1 MLSPQP
7 KVGLRNLRLAVET
20 GETLLNAEPKQR
32 EIAERLDSSGPIG
45 AQTSRFLMDQLETPL
60 KSFGG
65 LDAESVANLITA
77 AADVALVVDKKG
89 VIRDV
94 SCGNDE
100 FALESCKHWV
110 GRPWADTVTSET
122 KPKIEALLRD
132 AGARV
137 EHKWR
142 QVNHPFSKGP
152 DVPFLYSAV
161 QVGSEGRVVA
171 FGRDLRA
178 NAALQ
183 QRLVDAQQSMERD
196 YWRLRHVETR
206 YRLLFQLASEAV
218 LVLDA
223 TTLKV
228 VEANPAVGKLLGRA
242 AEKFVGRV
250 FPDGFDEQGTL
261 AIQDLFAKVRTA
273 VVADEVRAKMAESG
287 LEFSISASLFRQE
300 RSSSLLVRLAPV
312 LADVTGASVPTSIL
326 RIVENAPDGFVVA
339 DLDGK
344 LLVANRAF
352 IDLAQLTSEEQAR
365 GESLERWLG
374 QSGVDFKV
382 LLSNLHQHGS
392 VRLFATTLRGEHGS
406 TAEVEISAVAVPLA
420 ELPCLGFT
428 IRNVGKRLGG
438 RDVRASR
445 ELPRSVEQL
454 TELVGRVSLKEL
466 VVETTDMIEKLCIEA
481 ALELTQDNRAAAAEM
496 LGLSRQSLYVKLRRY
511 GLGDLPA
518 DAAGA
523 DTRPN

>member
-1 MLSPQP
+1 MNQ
-7 KVGLRNLRLAVET
+7 
-20 GETLLNAEPKQR
+20 
-32 EIAERLDSSGPIG
+32 IA
-45 AQTSRFLMDQLETPL
+45 TSL
-60 KSFGG
+60 KSVGG
-65 LDAESVANLITA
+65 LDPESAANLIAA
-77 AADVALVVDKKG
+77 AADVALVVDG
-89 VIRDV
+89 SGIIEDV
-94 SCGNDE
+94 SCGSDE
-100 FALESCKHWV
+100 FSQDSFRHWV
-110 GRPWADTVTSET
+110 GRAWVDTVTIET
-122 KPKIEALLRD
+122 KPKILALLRD
-132 AGARV
+132 AVAHADVNTNTDR
-137 EHKWR
+137 KWR
-142 QVNHPFSKGP
+142 QVNHVNANGP
-152 DVPFLYSAV
+152 DVPFAYSAV
-161 QVGSEGRVVA
+161 QVGKDGRVVA

-242 AEKFVGRV
+242 AEKFVGRT
-250 FPDGFDEQGTL
+250 FPDGFDDEGTR
-261 AIQDLFAKVRTA
+261 AVEEMFAKVRTA
-273 VVADEVRAKMAESG
+273 VAVGEVRAKMAETG
-287 LEFSISASLFRQE
+287 LEFNISASLFRQE
-300 RSSSLLVRLAPV
+300 RSSSLLVRLTPV
-312 LADVTGASVPTSIL
+312 QTDVTGASVPTAIL
-326 RIVENAPDGFVVA
+326 KIVENAPDGFVVT

-352 IDLAQLTSEEQAR
+352 IDLAQLASEEQAR

-382 LLSNLHQHGS
+382 LVSNLQQHGS

-406 TAEVEISAVAVPLA
+406 TAEVEISAVSVPMA
-420 ELPCLGFT
+420 DLPCMGFT

-511 GLGDLPA
+511 GLGDLPV
-518 DAAGA
+518 DANALVSS
-523 DTRPN
+523 PN

>member
-1 MLSPQP
+1 MLSAEQ
-7 KVGLRNLRLAVET
+7 KYMET
-20 GETLLNAEPKQR
+20 
-32 EIAERLDSSGPIG
+32 AERLGAKDPSR
-45 AQTSRFLMDQLETPL
+45 AQTGRFLMDQLETPL

-65 LDAESVANLITA
+65 LDAESAANLISA
-77 AADVALVVDKKG
+77 AADVALVVDRNG

-94 SCGNDE
+94 ACGTDE
-100 FALESCKHWV
+100 FAQESCKNWI
-110 GRPWADTVTSET
+110 GRPWVDTVTIET

-132 AGARV
+132 AASKADR
-137 EHKWR
+137 KWR
-142 QVNHPFSKGP
+142 QVNHAYGKGP
-152 DVPFLYSAV
+152 DVPFSYSAV
-161 QVGSEGRVVA
+161 QVGDDGRIVA

-228 VEANPAVGKLLGRA
+228 IEANPAVGKLLGRA
-242 AEKFVGRV
+242 AEKFVGRI
-250 FPDGFDEQGTL
+250 FPDGFNDEGTR
-261 AIQDLFAKVRTA
+261 AIQEMFAKVRTA
-273 VVADEVRAKMAESG
+273 VAVDDVRAKLTESG
-287 LEFSISASLFRQE
+287 LEFIISASLFRQE

-312 LADVTGASVPTSIL
+312 QADVAGASVPTSIL
-326 RIVENAPDGFVVA
+326 RIVENAPDGFVVT
-339 DLDGK
+339 DLEGK

-352 IDLAQLTSEEQAR
+352 VDLAQLSSEGQAR

-382 LLSNLHQHGS
+382 LVSNLHQHGS

-518 DAAGA
+518 DATAL
-523 DTRPN
+523 DSRPN